1 MTKSIPASYRMPAEW
16 EPHEAT
22 WFSWPHNPET
32 WPGISLEI
40 VEKTWCEMILAL
52 CSEEKIHINVLNF
65 EMENRA
71 RALLQAGSVELREV
85 TFHHF
90 PTNDAW
96 IRDHGPVFI
105 IEEKPQG
112 RQVLPIDW
120 EYNSWGEKYPP
131 YDLDNAIPRQVA
143 DFLELKV
150 LSPGLVLEGGSVEVN
165 GSGTLMTTESCLLN
179 PNRNGGLSKQ
189 EIEQVLRKYFGVTHF
204 LWLGEGIVGD
214 DTDGHID
221 DLARFVGPRTVMTVV
236 EDDPQDEN
244 YWVLKDNW
252 ERLRSMTDERGRPL
266 EVIKLPMPSPVESD
280 IGRLP
285 ASYANFYIGNGAVLV
300 PTFNDPQD
308 KIALDTLGK
317 HFPKRKILGIYSRDL
332 VKGLGAIHCVTQQ
345 QPA

>member
-1 MTKSIPASYRMPAEW
+1 MVKPIPASYRMPAEW
-16 EPHEAT
+16 ERHEAT

-32 WPGISLEI
+32 WPGIPLEAM
-40 VEKTWCEMILAL
+40 EKTWCEMILAL
-52 CSEEKIHINVLNF
+52 CPDEKIHINVLNS

-71 RALLQAGSVELREV
+71 RAFLQAGSVELREV

-105 IEEKPQG
+105 IEEKPHG
-112 RQVLPIDW
+112 RQVLLMDW
-120 EYNSWGEKYPP
+120 DYNSWGEKYPP

-143 DFLELKV
+143 DFLEVNV
-150 LSPGLVLEGGSVEVN
+150 LRPGLVLEGGSIEVN

-179 PNRNGGLSKQ
+179 PNRNGGLPKQ
-189 EIEQVLRKYFGVTHF
+189 EMEGVLRKYFGVHHF

-221 DLARFVGPRTVMTVV
+221 DLARFVGPRTVVTVV

-244 YWVLKDNW
+244 YLVLKDNW

-300 PTFNDPQD
+300 PTFNDPRD
-308 KIALDTLGK
+308 KIALDTLK
-317 HFPKRKILGIYSRDL
+317 KLIPHRKILGIDCREL